1 VPEAPLTVE
10 GFMAVKV
17 AGQWWWHARTE
28 ARCSDSDVV
37 GFRHGRQQ
45 GENGRAQGE
54 ARTAS
59 VARRRLCILAGWNG
73 PVGTAFNQHVHVWTA
88 PPTAANQG
96 TARGDPATDR

>member
-28 ARCSDSDVV
+28 ARCSNSDVV

-45 GENGRAQGE
+45 GEDGVGSAAASLHSGRLE
-54 ARTAS
+54 W
-59 VARRRLCILAGWNG
+59 AGWNC
-73 PVGTAFNQHVHVWTA
+73 F
-88 PPTAANQG
+88 
-96 TARGDPATDR
+96 